1 MDMTS
6 LVTAPGAML
15 AELFVP
21 ARVPGDD
28 EVRHEL
34 VVTLGILF
42 WLVLLP
48 VGLVLWRM
56 ARRRWARAARRA
68 GPRIAGAARQLE
80 ADGVSAWRRVTR
92 DWTWPQVWGVV
103 WRAEAVHL
111 FLYAGVPLLFET
123 ARVVAFVAFLPFTIM
138 GVGEKR
144 GLYEG
149 TFDHLARS
157 VCWTF
162 ASSCPSPA
170 AEFRQR
176 TAGENAQCQRTGDCP
191 GGPVLV
197 RDNVGW
203 PWKLAWAAIALP
215 WIVLWRMGLRQRRIH
230 AATDA
235 AEAATRS
242 P

>member
-1 MDMTS
+1 MDMTP
-6 LVTAPGAML
+6 LVTGPGALL
-15 AELFVP
+15 AELFGP

-28 EVRHEL
+28 EVRHEF

-48 VGLVLWRM
+48 VGGVLWR
-56 ARRRWARAARRA
+56 AVRRRSTRADGLA
-68 GPRIAGAARQLE
+68 GPRIAGARQLE
-80 ADGVSAWRRVTR
+80 ADGIAVWRRITR
-92 DWTWPQVWGVV
+92 DWTWPQVWGVT

-111 FLYAGVPLLFET
+111 FLYAGVPLLLET
-123 ARVVAFVAFLPFTIM
+123 ARVVAFVAFLPLTIM

-149 TFDHLARS
+149 TFDHLARTI
-157 VCWTF
+157 CWTF
-162 ASSCPSPA
+162 ASDCPSPA
-170 AEFRQR
+170 AEFRKR
-176 TAGENAQCQRTGDCP
+176 TATENAQCQRAGNCP

-197 RDNVGW
+197 RDDVRW

-215 WIVLWRMGLRQRRIH
+215 WIVLWRMGQRQRRKH
-230 AATDA
+230 AAADA
-235 AEAATRS
+235 AETAMRS